1 MNKLVIIK
9 ADINGGDYVTSYGYI
24 SDEEIDQLKYILF
37 VIEKSNNRWGTREL
51 CETYNDPYKLYGEF
65 LTNSEIEF
73 LTELCPI
80 GDPNYPGIQ
89 RIEEVLIV
97 DFIEK
102 LL

>member
-1 MNKLVIIK
+1 MNKLVIIT
-9 ADINGGDYVTSYGYI
+9 ADMNDGDYVTSYSSI
-24 SDEEIDQLKYILF
+24 SDEEIEQLKYILF
-37 VIEKSNNRWGTREL
+37 VIEKSNNRWGTQELREA
-51 CETYNDPYKLYGEF
+51 YNDPYQLYGEF

-80 GDPNYPGIQ
+80 GDPNYPGIH